1 MSDEPAVTAT
11 ADAIAIIGMALRV
24 PGADSVEQFWQ
35 NLRAGRES
43 ITFFTDQEL
52 RDAGVDPAA
61 LADPRYV
68 KANGVLRGADLFDA
82 GFFGFSP
89 REAEAMDPQQ
99 RVFLE
104 LAWEALERAGYDP
117 GRTPGRVGVFAGAGL
132 STYLLRNLVPNR
144 AFAESVGELPLLLG
158 NNKDFVPTRVSYKLN
173 LRGPSANVSTAC
185 STSLV
190 AAHLAC
196 QSLLDFHCDLA
207 LAGGVSVQVPQ
218 VQGYFHAEGGIGSPD
233 GHCRAFDAQA
243 RGTVSGNGAGIVV
256 LKRLS
261 EALADGDVIHAVIRG
276 SAVNNDG
283 ADKVGFTAPSVSGQ
297 SQVIAEALEVAGV
310 KPEEI
315 SYVEA
320 HGTGTELGDPIEVA
334 ALSEV
339 FGDGD
344 GREQRCALG
353 SVKTNVGHL
362 DEAAGAAG
370 LIKTVLALEQR
381 ELPPSLHYSTPNPKI
396 DFAGSA
402 FAVNPV
408 LTPWCT
414 PAGVP
419 RRAGVSSF
427 GLGGTNAHVI
437 LEEAPPAPASGPGRS
452 RQLLALSAKTPAA
465 LARGAANLADWLE
478 ADRGATSLADV
489 GFTLAQG
496 RRPFAHRATVIAEDA
511 TEAVRLL
518 RNHVATAGHS
528 APERGREVV
537 FLFSGQG
544 SQYPRMLAGLYASEP
559 VVRDVI
565 DRGAGLL
572 GGVLGFDLREL
583 LASEMPEAATRLK
596 QTAVAQPALFLADYA
611 LAELWRSWGVK
622 PAALIGHSLGEYVAA
637 CVAGVF
643 SFEDALALVAARG
656 ALMQAQP
663 AGGML
668 AVGLGEKAAK
678 AVAATHG
685 LELAAVNAPDACVLS
700 GAEAGLAAAAVWLA
714 GEGVA
719 AARLET
725 SHAFHSAMMEPVLAP
740 LAARVRNVRRKAPQ
754 IPIVSNVTGQWL
766 ASGDAQDPAY
776 WARQVRAPVR
786 FAEGIALARSA
797 GDPLLLEVGPGRAL
811 ASMAQRII
819 GRDAPGRVLT
829 SARTASQSTDDLAHL
844 LTTLGKLWEGCVA
857 LDWKAFYATQTR
869 HRVVLPTYAFE
880 RQRYW
885 VEAPRAIA
893 PTPAGPAAVPVA
905 LREQLPALAR
915 LEREA
920 AADPARTEAPTYA
933 AFSEAIGKW
942 CGERLF
948 GYFAAGLR
956 GVVRGRRQSLA
967 EVRQALGIVPAF
979 AKAFDYFI
987 AVLDSDGYLRV
998 EGSGLVWLRDLTT
1011 VRPASRGRDEL
1022 LRQFPEFR
1030 GIVRLVEHCVSNYP
1044 AALGGSVPA
1053 ITVLYPDGRSDLLE
1067 ASARDSGR
1075 TTNKDGYIGL
1085 LQAALQER
1093 AARTGKPFRLLEVG
1107 VGDGLLAGRIAP
1119 ALQAAN
1125 IEYTATDLSR
1135 AFVSKA
1141 EKAAAAAGLRF
1152 LKFGVLD
1159 ISRDPV
1165 AQGFAAGSF
1174 DAVICLDVIHA
1185 TPRLGETLGHLRTLL
1200 APGGLLGVIEK
1211 VRLERWID
1219 FVWGLAEGWWYF
1231 ADQPLRQHSP
1241 LLKAGQWERL
1251 LRDTGFADVAVLPA
1265 DAAARAATDYALL
1278 LGEREAATA
1287 ASEPARA
1294 LPLADWFNV
1303 PGWREAAVRAVAAPP
1318 ERHVVLIGDGD
1329 APLARRVAEHFRA
1342 AGRNVTVVAGNGAR
1356 TADEWQTLLLPGG
1369 RSAVDLVHF
1378 GGCGDAVPVP
1388 LLLEMV
1394 QIASVLA
1401 GGTGPSS
1408 VSLITTEGWATA
1420 PQERVRPDRALL
1432 VGPLRVIP
1440 LEYPNVMC
1448 RGIDVAPDDDGAAA
1462 AIVAEL
1468 AGDSREPVV
1477 AWRKGRRY
1485 VQRVTH
1491 RRFGETKP
1499 GTTSLREQGVYLITG
1514 AFGSMG
1520 RAFARELAHSV
1531 HARLVL
1537 VGRRIDGV
1545 AQQQLQADLVAAGA
1559 EVLAVQADVAD
1570 QEQMARVVARAKE
1583 RFGTIHGV
1591 LHTAGVYG
1599 QGLMAERSRAVIEA
1613 TLAPKVAGVQAL
1625 AWALDGLR
1633 PDFVML
1639 CSSLASFRP
1648 VAGQVDYCAA
1658 NAFLDAWATEHTRR
1672 TGVRTIS
1679 VAWGMWQELG
1689 MMEHPAIAAAQQT
1702 AVRAEI
1708 VRAGWQSAGVEVF
1721 RRILE
1726 HGAAGTIIV
1735 SPQPLRPGPEPTHPL
1750 LDART
1755 EQPRWVEYRVRIDPR
1770 RDWIANEHRLEGCAI
1785 LPGTGHLELARAAFA
1800 EEHGTEGVELR
1811 DVYFLSPLV
1820 FAGDEPREIRVLLR
1834 DGAFRIVSRVGDDA
1848 WIEHV
1853 RGEIGEAEAAP
1864 GPRPAALAVSA
1875 LAVPEQAVPFGPR
1888 WRNLRTIA
1896 FGENTGVATLELPAE
1911 FAADLAGYPLHPALL
1926 DLATGFMTLRHPLPD
1941 SLPFSYR
1948 RVTVRRALPARVRSE
1963 VRVTASTSTTL
1974 EMDAM
1979 LADEEGRICVE
1990 LAGYQLRR
1998 MPVARATEEADNA
2011 RLTIRAQGGIESL
2024 GLVRASRREP
2034 GAGEVELRVEA
2045 AGLNFIEVLYALGM
2059 LPATPELEMSFGLEC
2074 AGTVVRV
2081 GPGVTGC
2088 APGDPILA
2096 YANGCFAAY
2105 VTVPVDAT
2113 APRPAGISAVEAA
2126 TMPAAFA
2133 TAHHALIT
2141 QARLARGER
2150 VLIHAAAGGVGQAAV
2165 QIAQAIGAEIFA
2177 TAGSPEKRAALQA
2190 MGVSH
2195 VTDSRSLAFAD
2206 EVRAATGGRGVDV
2219 VLNSLSGDFMRASLE
2234 LVAPHGRFLE
2244 LGKRDLFAGGTLG
2257 LKPFTR
2263 IISFMVID
2271 VGPDLPGFGALWRA
2285 VSERMATGTYRPLPH
2300 RAFPLTEAREA
2311 FEHMARARHI
2321 GKVVLTVGEPEPLIR
2336 AAGTALAG
2344 PRGRPLA
2351 AILGLAVDAAST
2363 PATAV
2368 PAATA
2373 SGHARPAL
2381 ATAYVPPADETE
2393 RAIAAVWQELLGI
2406 AQVGAQDNF
2415 FDLHG
2420 DSLLAAQ
2427 VMARV
2432 HAALQVKLPLSALFD
2447 APTVAGL
2454 AARVRAAKSGPA
2466 AVAAQPAG
2474 GGKEVEGEL

>member
-1 MSDEPAVTAT
+1 MNDEHEASAA
-11 ADAIAIIGMALRV
+11 ADAIAVIGMALRV
-24 PGADSVEQFWQ
+24 PGAASVEQFWQ
-35 NLRAGRES
+35 NLRAGKES

-61 LADPRYV
+61 LANPSYV
-68 KANGVLRGADLFDA
+68 KANGVLQGAELFDA
-82 GFFGFSP
+82 GFFGYSP

-132 STYLLRNLVPNR
+132 STYLLRNLAPNR

-190 AAHLAC
+190 ATHLAC

-218 VQGYFHAEGGIGSPD
+218 IQGYLHAEGGIGSPD

-256 LKRLS
+256 LKRLAD
-261 EALADGDVIHAVIRG
+261 ALADRDVIHAVIRG

-339 FGDGD
+339 FGDGG
-344 GREQRCALG
+344 GRQRRCALG

-370 LIKTVLALEQR
+370 LIKTVLALEHR
-381 ELPPSLHYSTPNPKI
+381 ELPPSLHYSKPNPKI

-402 FAVNPV
+402 FAVNAV
-408 LTPWCT
+408 LTPWRA
-414 PAGVP
+414 PDGVP

-427 GLGGTNAHVI
+427 GLGGTNAHVV
-437 LEEAPPAPASGPGRS
+437 LEEAPRALPSGPGRS
-452 RQLLALSAKTPAA
+452 RHVLPLSAKTPAA
-465 LARGAANLADWLE
+465 LSRMTANLADWLE
-478 ADRGATSLADV
+478 ADAGATPLADV
-489 GFTLAQG
+489 AFTLAQG
-496 RRPFAHRATVIAEDA
+496 RRPFAHRTTVTVADA
-511 TEAVRLL
+511 TEAIRLL
-518 RNHVATAGHS
+518 RSGAVTNGGPV
-528 APERGREVV
+528 PERARDVV

-544 SQYPRMLAGLYASEP
+544 SQYPTMLAGLYASEP

-572 GGVLGFDLREL
+572 RTVLGFDLREL
-583 LASEMPEAATRLK
+583 LASTTPDAATRLK

-622 PAALIGHSLGEYVAA
+622 PTALIGHSLGEYVAA

-643 SFEDALALVAARG
+643 SFEDALALVATRG
-656 ALMQAQP
+656 ALMQAQSP
-663 AGGML
+663 GGML
-668 AVGLGEKAAK
+668 AVGLGENAAS
-678 AVAATHG
+678 AVATAHG

-700 GAEAGLAAAAVWLA
+700 GPEAGIAAAAAWLA

-719 AARLET
+719 ATRLET
-725 SHAFHSAMMEPVLAP
+725 SHAFHSVMMEPVLAP
-740 LAARVRNVRRKAPQ
+740 LAARVANLRRNAPQ

-766 ASGDAQDPAY
+766 TPVEAQDPAY

-786 FAEGIALARSA
+786 FAAGIALASSA
-797 GDPLLLEVGPGRAL
+797 GDPVLLEVGPGRAL
-811 ASMAQRII
+811 ASMAQRVV
-819 GRDAPGRVLT
+819 GRDAAGRVLT
-829 SARTASQSTDDLAHL
+829 SARTAAQHTDDVAHV
-844 LTTLGKLWEGCVA
+844 LTTLGRLWEAGVA
-857 LDWKAFYATQTR
+857 VDWKAVYATQTR
-869 HRVVLPTYAFE
+869 RRVVLPTYPFE

-885 VEAPRAIA
+885 VEAVRGEPL
-893 PTPAGPAAVPVA
+893 TPPVTAAQPKG
-905 LREQLPALAR
+905 LRDQLPVLAR
-915 LEREA
+915 LERQA
-920 AADPARTEAPTYA
+920 AADPACTEAPTYA
-933 AFSEAIGKW
+933 AFSEAIRQW
-942 CGERLF
+942 CGELLF
-948 GYFAAGLR
+948 GYFAGGLH

-967 EVRQALGIVPAF
+967 EVRQALGIVPVF
-979 AKAFDYFI
+979 TKAFDYFI
-987 AVLDSDGYLRV
+987 AVLACDGYLRI
-998 EGSGLVWLRDLTT
+998 EGTEIVWLRDATT
-1011 VRPASRGRDEL
+1011 VRLARAGRDEL
-1022 LRQFPEFR
+1022 LSRFPEFR
-1030 GIVRLVEHCVSNYP
+1030 GIVHLVDHCVSHYP
-1044 AALGGSVPA
+1044 AALSGQVPA

-1067 ASARDSGR
+1067 GSARDSAR
-1075 TTNKDGYIGL
+1075 TTNKDVYIGL
-1085 LQAALQER
+1085 LQAALRER
-1093 AARTGKPFRLLEVG
+1093 AANTGKPFRVLEVG

-1119 ALQAAN
+1119 ALQGLN
-1125 IEYTATDLSR
+1125 VEYTATDLSR
-1135 AFVSKA
+1135 AFVGKA
-1141 EKAAAAAGLRF
+1141 EKAAAAAGLGF

-1165 AQGFAAGSF
+1165 AQGFAAASF

-1185 TPRLGETLGHLRTLL
+1185 TPRLAETLGHLQTLL

-1231 ADQPLRQHSP
+1231 SDQPLRRNSP
-1241 LLKAGQWERL
+1241 LLKADEWEQL
-1251 LRDTGFADVAVLPA
+1251 LRDTGFADVAVLPT

-1278 LGEREAATA
+1278 LGERNVATA
-1287 ASEPARA
+1287 LPEPSRA
-1294 LPLADWFNV
+1294 LPLADWFSV
-1303 PGWREAAVRAVAAPP
+1303 PVWREARLRTAAAVPARDL
-1318 ERHVVLIGDGD
+1318 VLIGDGD
-1329 APLARRVAEHFRA
+1329 ALAKDVAEQLRR
-1342 AGRNVTVVAGNGAR
+1342 AGRNVCSLDGRLAR
-1356 TADEWQTLLLPGG
+1356 TADEWQALLLPAS
-1369 RSAVDLVHF
+1369 RKAVDLVHL
-1378 GGCGDAVPVP
+1378 GGCGDDDPVR
-1388 LLLEMV
+1388 LLLEVV

-1401 GGTGPSS
+1401 GGAGSTL
-1408 VSLITTEGWATA
+1408 SLVTTAGCATT
-1420 PQERVRPDRALL
+1420 PQERVRPERALL

-1440 LEYPNVMC
+1440 LEYPNLAC
-1448 RGIDVAPDDDGAAA
+1448 RAVDVTAGDAGAAA
-1462 AIVAEL
+1462 AIAAEL
-1468 AGDSREPVV
+1468 AGASCEPVV
-1477 AWRKGRRY
+1477 AWRNGRRY
-1485 VQRVTH
+1485 VQRAS
-1491 RRFGETKP
+1491 RRRCAEIKRDASP
-1499 GTTSLREQGVYLITG
+1499 LRERGVYLITG

-1520 RAFARELAHSV
+1520 RAFARELAQSV
-1531 HARLVL
+1531 QARLVL

-1559 EVLAVQADVAD
+1559 EVLAVQADVAAEG
-1570 QEQMARVVARAKE
+1570 QLARVVELAKE

-1599 QGLMAERSRAVIEA
+1599 QGLMSERDRAAVEA
-1613 TLAPKVAGVQAL
+1613 TLAPKMAAVQAL
-1625 AWALDGLR
+1625 GRALDGLR
-1633 PDFVML
+1633 PDFLLL

-1658 NAFLDAWATEHTRR
+1658 NAFLDAWAAEHTRR
-1672 TGVRTIS
+1672 TDVRTIS

-1689 MMEHPAIAAAQQT
+1689 MMEHPAVGTAQQQ

-1708 VRAGWQSAGVEVF
+1708 AREGWQSAGVEAF
-1721 RRILE
+1721 RRIL
-1726 HGAAGTIIV
+1726 ADDASGTILV
-1735 SPQPLRPGPEPTHPL
+1735 SPQPLRLGAEPVHPL
-1750 LDART
+1750 LDKRT
-1755 EQPRWVEYRVRIDPR
+1755 EQPHWVEYQVGLDPR
-1770 RDWIANEHRLEGCAI
+1770 RDWIANEHRLDGCAI
-1785 LPGTGHLELARAAFA
+1785 LPGTAHLELARAAFA
-1800 EEHGTEGVELR
+1800 EEHGIEALELR

-1834 DGAFRIVSRVGDDA
+1834 NEAFRIVSRVRDDG

-1853 RGEIGEAEAAP
+1853 RGEVGEPETAPRQVAHGSGLAAAEA
-1864 GPRPAALAVSA
+1864 
-1875 LAVPEQAVPFGPR
+1875 PENAVPFGPR
-1888 WRNLRTIA
+1888 WHNLRTIA
-1896 FGENTGVATLELPAE
+1896 FGENTGVATLELPAG
-1911 FAADLAGYPLHPALL
+1911 FATDLAGYPLHPALL
-1926 DLATGFMTLRHPLPD
+1926 DMATGFITLRHPLPD
-1941 SLPFSYR
+1941 SLPFSYH
-1948 RVTVRRALPARVRSE
+1948 RVTVRRPLPTRIRSE
-1963 VRVTASTSTTL
+1963 VRVTTSTPTTL
-1974 EMDAM
+1974 EMDAV
-1979 LADEEGRICVE
+1979 LTDAEGRVCVE
-1990 LAGYQLRR
+1990 IAGYQLRR
-1998 MPVARATEEADNA
+1998 MPAVRAAGAADNA
-2011 RLTIRAQGGIESL
+2011 RLTIRAQAGIDSL
-2024 GLVRASRREP
+2024 ALVRASRREP
-2034 GAGEVELRVEA
+2034 GAGEVEIRVEA

-2059 LPATPELEMSFGLEC
+2059 LPANPELEASFGLEC
-2074 AGTVVRV
+2074 AGTIVRV

-2088 APGDPILA
+2088 APGDPVIA

-2105 VTVPVDAT
+2105 VTVPVSAT
-2113 APRPAGISAVEAA
+2113 APRPAGISAAEAA
-2126 TMPAAFA
+2126 TLPAAFA
-2133 TAHHALIT
+2133 TAHHALVT
-2141 QARLARGER
+2141 QGRLARGER

-2165 QIAQAIGAEIFA
+2165 QIAQAVGAEIFA

-2190 MGVSH
+2190 MGVPH
-2195 VTDSRSLAFAD
+2195 VMDSRSLAFAD
-2206 EVRAATGGRGVDV
+2206 EVRAATAGRGVDV

-2263 IISFMVID
+2263 IISFIVID
-2271 VGPDLPGFGALWRA
+2271 VGPDLPGFATLWRE
-2285 VSERMATGTYRPLPH
+2285 VSERIATGSYRPLPH
-2300 RAFPLTEAREA
+2300 RTFALTDARQAFD
-2311 FEHMARARHI
+2311 HMARARHI
-2321 GKVVLTVGEPEPLIR
+2321 GKVVLTVGDPEALL
-2336 AAGTALAG
+2336 ATAGVAPVPV

-2351 AILGLAVDAAST
+2351 EILGVATKAA
-2363 PATAV
+2363 AEA
-2368 PAATA
+2368 PAAAPALTA
-2373 SGHARPAL
+2373 AGHARPAL

-2393 RAIAAVWQELLGI
+2393 RVIATVWQELLGL
-2406 AQVGAQDNF
+2406 AQVGAHDNF

-2427 VMARV
+2427 VIARV

-2454 AARVRAAKSGPA
+2454 AGRVRDARGGGAK
-2466 AVAAQPAG
+2466 VAGKAPAG
-2474 GGKEVEGEL
+2474 GTEVEGEL